1 MAPHALQRHPQPAP
15 GAQPRAV
22 AVRGRRGRGRAA
34 RRGRLLRVH
43 EGEPV
48 RRPVRA
54 ELRGAIGQR
63 AEAALARAHRRRR
76 GRQGHEGRADR
87 ERRPRS
93 PARARGR
100 VVRPGHDAR
109 STTTG
114 LPIKEDATIKIRNR
128 IFLEG
133 NYFVE
138 LHPGSPSAEE
148 LPSGETLPPNQADF
162 PTQQHQVLQDVLRRD
177 QREDFRI
184 IFDELSTALD
194 GAGAA
199 GFNEAIRYW
208 ERAYRD
214 SAQVSEAYLGTEE
227 HDLSRLLKNQ
237 GKVFGAL
244 ARNEDALK
252 GFVTN
257 LNRTVAAFAV
267 QEDNLKATI
276 PQLRDVLKVGRP
288 ALQSLNSA
296 LPSLRAFARDALPGT
311 RAASPT
317 LDAQIP
323 LVTAAARAGLGGRA
337 AGPRQRP
344 ARRGPRHHPPQ
355 QGLDEDLPLH
365 ARAVGVPEQ
374 RAGPV
379 REGADPRSGLRRR
392 TGNSGEP
399 WYKQQQRAFVGLAG
413 ESRLFDGN
421 SSYFRVQAGG
431 GPAQLVT
438 TGETGDDYFS
448 RQLFPIEGV
457 RPISPLD
464 EYRPKFRPDQP
475 CELQEVPDLHAENGA
490 AAEDQIS
497 PSEHPPRTPRPQAR
511 EARSALEW
519 SKLVD
524 HMRRTAQGLPTF
536 DPLVYKG
543 EAEKELLETLDLV
556 RLDERQARGGDEAS
570 DRPRSASTC
579 ATSRRSWCW
588 PPSRS
593 AAPPTSSTSSG
604 SGCRSSTRSRSS

>member
-1 MAPHALQRHPQPAP
+1 MS
-15 GAQPRAV
+15 
-22 AVRGRRGRGRAA
+22 
-34 RRGRLLRVH
+34 RLPFSDILS
-43 EGEPV
+43 
-48 RRPVRA
+48 
-54 ELRGAIGQR
+54 Q
-63 AEAALARAHRRRR
+63 
-76 GRQGHEGRADR
+76 
-87 ERRPRS
+87 
-93 PARARGR
+93 
-100 VVRPGHDAR
+100 RPGHRHTLSPFAAGLIAVVLFVVVSYFAYTKANPFDDPYELKFVVRSANELKQRSPVRVAGVEVGKVTEVEPIPSDERDLLPGHADESYAR
-109 STTTG
+109 VTMRIDEDEA
-114 LPIKEDATIKIRNR
+114 LPIKKDATIKIRNR

-184 IFDELSTALD
+184 IFDELSTALE

-214 SAQVSEAYLGTEE
+214 SAQVSEAYLGTEN
-227 HDLSRLLKNQ
+227 HDLSRLLRTQ
-237 GKVFGAL
+237 GKVFAAL
-244 ARNEDALK
+244 SRNEEALK

-257 LNRTVAAFAV
+257 LNRTAAAFAV

-296 LPSLRAFARDALPGT
+296 LPSLRAFAREALPGT

-323 LVTAAARAGLGGRA
+323 LVRQLRALVSEDEL
-337 AGPRQRP
+337 
-344 ARRGPRHHPPQ
+344 
-355 QGLDEDLPLH
+355 QGLANDLRDAVPDIVKFNQGSTKTFRYT
-365 ARAVGVPEQ
+365 RALSACQNNVLVPFANE
-374 RAGPV
+374 PIP
-379 REGADPRSGLRRR
+379 DPDFASDNPDDNN
-392 TGNSGEP
+392 TGESWSE
-399 WYKQQQRAFVGLAG
+399 QQQRAFVGLAG

-438 TGETGDDYFS
+438 TGEAGQDYFS

-457 RPISPLD
+457 RPISPFA
-464 EYRPKFRPDQP
+464 ENRPKFHPGEP
-475 CELQEVPDLHAENGA
+475 CELQEVPDLHAENGDP
-490 AAEDQIS
+490 AEDEIS
-497 PSEHPPRTPRPQAR
+497 PQNVRNDAATQAR
-511 EARSALEW
+511 EAKAQLEFA
-519 SKLVD
+519 KLAD
-524 HMRRTAQGLPTF
+524 HMRRTALDLPTL

-543 EAEKELLETLDLV
+543 PLEKEMLDRLGLT
-556 RLDERQARGGDEAS
+556 RLD
-570 DRPRSASTC
+570 
-579 ATSRRSWCW
+579 
-588 PPSRS
+588 
-593 AAPPTSSTSSG
+593 SG
-604 SGCRSSTRSRSS
+604 KLTEEEDGE

>member
-1 MAPHALQRHPQPAP
+1 M
-15 GAQPRAV
+15 PRLPYSEIL
-22 AVRGRRGRGRAA
+22 GK
-34 RRGRLLRVH
+34 
-43 EGEPV
+43 
-48 RRPVRA
+48 
-54 ELRGAIGQR
+54 
-63 AEAALARAHRRRR
+63 
-76 GRQGHEGRADR
+76 
-87 ERRPRS
+87 
-93 PARARGR
+93 
-100 VVRPGHDAR
+100 RPGHRHALSPFAAGAIATVLLAVVSYFAYTKANPFADPYELNFVVRSANDLKQRSPVRVAGVEVGKVTNVEPIPSDERDLLPEHADESFAR
-109 STTTG
+109 VTMQIDDEG
-114 LPIKEDATIKIRNR
+114 LPVKEDATIKIRNR

-184 IFDELSTALD
+184 IFDELSTALK

-214 SAQVSEAYLGTEE
+214 SAQVSEAYLGTEN
-227 HDLSRLLKNQ
+227 HDLSRLLKGQ

-244 ARNEDALK
+244 SRNENALK

-323 LVTAAARAGLGGRA
+323 LVRQLRALVSENEL
-337 AGPRQRP
+337 
-344 ARRGPRHHPPQ
+344 
-355 QGLDEDLPLH
+355 QGLAADLRGAVPDIIHLNKGSTKTFRYT
-365 ARAVGVPEQ
+365 RALSACQNNVLVPFAKE
-374 RAGPV
+374 PIP
-379 REGADPRSGLRRR
+379 DPDFASDDPEVD
-392 TGNSGEP
+392 NSGEP
-399 WYKQQQRAFVGLAG
+399 WFKQQQRAFVGLAG

-421 SSYFRVQAGG
+421 SSFFRVQAGG

-438 TGETGDDYFS
+438 TGETGEDYFS
-448 RQLFPIEGV
+448 SQLFPVEGV
-457 RPISPLD
+457 RPISPLAD
-464 EYRPKFRPDQP
+464 YRPKFRPDQP

-490 AAEDQIS
+490 PAEDPVSAQAT
-497 PSEHPPRTPRPQAR
+497 RTDPATL
-511 EARSALEW
+511 ALEAKTDLAW
-519 SKLVD
+519 TKLVD
-524 HMRRTAQGLPTF
+524 HMRRTAQGQPTF

-543 EAEKELLETLDLV
+543 ENEKEMLDKLGLV
-556 RLDERQARGGDEAS
+556 RLDNGKLAEDVS
-570 DRPRSASTC
+570 K
-579 ATSRRSWCW
+579 
-588 PPSRS
+588 
-593 AAPPTSSTSSG
+593 
-604 SGCRSSTRSRSS
+604 

>member
-1 MAPHALQRHPQPAP
+1 MAKVPFSEILSQ
-15 GAQPRAV
+15 
-22 AVRGRRGRGRAA
+22 
-34 RRGRLLRVH
+34 
-43 EGEPV
+43 
-48 RRPVRA
+48 
-54 ELRGAIGQR
+54 
-63 AEAALARAHRRRR
+63 
-76 GRQGHEGRADR
+76 
-87 ERRPRS
+87 
-93 PARARGR
+93 
-100 VVRPGHDAR
+100 RPGHSHALSPFAAGAIAIVVLVLVAYFAFTKANPFADPYELNFVVRSANEMKQRSPVRIAGVEVGKVTNVEPIPSDERDLLPEHADESFAR
-109 STTTG
+109 VTMQIDDEG

-184 IFDELSTALD
+184 IFDELSTALE

-208 ERAYRD
+208 EEAYRD
-214 SAQVSEAYLGTEE
+214 SAQVSEAYLGTEN
-227 HDLSRLLKNQ
+227 HDLSRLLKGQ

-323 LVTAAARAGLGGRA
+323 LVRQLRALVSENEL
-337 AGPRQRP
+337 
-344 ARRGPRHHPPQ
+344 
-355 QGLDEDLPLH
+355 QGLAADLRDAVPDIIHLNKGSTKTFRFT
-365 ARAVGVPEQ
+365 RALSACQNNVLVPFAKE
-374 RAGPV
+374 PIP
-379 REGADPRSGLRRR
+379 DPDFASDDPEVD
-392 TGNSGEP
+392 NSDEP
-399 WYKQQQRAFVGLAG
+399 WFKQQQRAFVGLAG

-421 SSYFRVQAGG
+421 SSFFRVQAGG

-448 RQLFPIEGV
+448 SQLFPIEGV
-457 RPISPLD
+457 RPISPLAD
-464 EYRPKFRPDQP
+464 YRPKFRPDQP
-475 CELQEVPDLHAENGA
+475 CELQEVPDLHAENGDP
-490 AAEDQIS
+490 AEDPVS
-497 PSEHPPRTPRPQAR
+497 AQATSTDP
-511 EARSALEW
+511 ATLALEAKTDLAW
-519 SKLVD
+519 TKLAD

-543 EAEKELLETLDLV
+543 ENEKEMLDKLGLV
-556 RLDERQARGGDEAS
+556 RLDSGKLAED
-570 DRPRSASTC
+570 
-579 ATSRRSWCW
+579 
-588 PPSRS
+588 
-593 AAPPTSSTSSG
+593 PTK
-604 SGCRSSTRSRSS
+604 

>member
-1 MAPHALQRHPQPAP
+1 MA
-15 GAQPRAV
+15 
-22 AVRGRRGRGRAA
+22 
-34 RRGRLLRVH
+34 RVPFS
-43 EGEPV
+43 EI
-48 RRPVRA
+48 
-54 ELRGAIGQR
+54 LSQ
-63 AEAALARAHRRRR
+63 
-76 GRQGHEGRADR
+76 
-87 ERRPRS
+87 
-93 PARARGR
+93 
-100 VVRPGHDAR
+100 RPGHRHALSPFAAGAIAIVALVVVAYFAFTKANPFAEPYELNFVVRSANELKQRSPVRIAGVDVGKVTNVEPIPSDERDLLPGHADESFAR
-109 STTTG
+109 VTMQIDDEG

-138 LHPGSPSAEE
+138 LHPGSPSTEE

-184 IFDELSTALD
+184 IFDELSTALE

-214 SAQVSEAYLGTEE
+214 SAQVSEAYLGTEN
-227 HDLSRLLKNQ
+227 HDLSRLLKGQ

-244 ARNEDALK
+244 SRNEAALK

-311 RAASPT
+311 RAASPA

-323 LVTAAARAGLGGRA
+323 LVRQLRALVSEDEL
-337 AGPRQRP
+337 
-344 ARRGPRHHPPQ
+344 
-355 QGLDEDLPLH
+355 QGLAADLRDAIPDIVHLNKGSTKTFRYT
-365 ARAVGVPEQ
+365 RALSACQNNVLVPFAKE
-374 RAGPV
+374 PIP
-379 REGADPRSGLRRR
+379 DPDFASDDPDVD
-392 TGNSGEP
+392 NSGEP
-399 WYKQQQRAFVGLAG
+399 WFKQQQRAFVGLAG

-421 SSYFRVQAGG
+421 SSFFRVQAGG

-438 TGETGDDYFS
+438 TGEAGDDYFS
-448 RQLFPIEGV
+448 SQLFPIEGV
-457 RPISPLD
+457 RPISPLAD
-464 EYRPKFRPDQP
+464 YRPKFRPDQP
-475 CELQEVPDLHAENGA
+475 CELQEAPDLHAEDGA
-490 AAEDQIS
+490 PAEDAVS
-497 PSEHPPRTPRPQAR
+497 AQATSTDP
-511 EARSALEW
+511 ATLALEAKTDLAW
-519 SKLVD
+519 TKLVD

-543 EAEKELLETLDLV
+543 ENEKEMLDKLGLI
-556 RLDERQARGGDEAS
+556 RLDSGKLTED
-570 DRPRSASTC
+570 
-579 ATSRRSWCW
+579 
-588 PPSRS
+588 
-593 AAPPTSSTSSG
+593 PTK
-604 SGCRSSTRSRSS
+604 

>member
-1 MAPHALQRHPQPAP
+1 MA
-15 GAQPRAV
+15 
-22 AVRGRRGRGRAA
+22 
-34 RRGRLLRVH
+34 RLPFSEILS
-43 EGEPV
+43 
-48 RRPVRA
+48 
-54 ELRGAIGQR
+54 Q
-63 AEAALARAHRRRR
+63 
-76 GRQGHEGRADR
+76 
-87 ERRPRS
+87 
-93 PARARGR
+93 
-100 VVRPGHDAR
+100 RPGHRHTLSPFAAGAIALVVLVVVAYFAFTKANPFADPYELNFVVRSANELKQRSPVRIAGVDVGKVTNVEPIPSDERDLLPEHADESFAR
-109 STTTG
+109 VTMQIDDEG

-184 IFDELSTALD
+184 IFDELSTALE

-208 ERAYRD
+208 EEAYRD
-214 SAQVSEAYLGTEE
+214 SAQVSEAYLGTEN
-227 HDLSRLLKNQ
+227 HDLSRLLKGQ

-323 LVTAAARAGLGGRA
+323 LVRQLRALVSEDEL
-337 AGPRQRP
+337 
-344 ARRGPRHHPPQ
+344 
-355 QGLDEDLPLH
+355 QGLANDLRDAVPDIVHLNKGSTKTFRFT
-365 ARAVGVPEQ
+365 RALSACQNNVLVPFATE
-374 RAGPV
+374 PIPDPDF
-379 REGADPRSGLRRR
+379 ADDDPE
-392 TGNSGEP
+392 TDNSGEP
-399 WYKQQQRAFVGLAG
+399 WFKQQQRAFVGLAG

-421 SSYFRVQAGG
+421 SSFFRVQAGG

-438 TGETGDDYFS
+438 TGETGEDYFS

-457 RPISPLD
+457 RPISPLAD
-464 EYRPKFRPDQP
+464 YRPKFRPDQP
-475 CELQEVPDLHAENGA
+475 CEQQEVPDLHAEDGA
-490 AAEDQIS
+490 PAEDQVS
-497 PSEHPPRTPRPQAR
+497 PTSVRNDPATLAR
-511 EARSALEW
+511 EAKADFAW
-519 SKLVD
+519 AKLVD

-536 DPLVYKG
+536 DPMVYKG
-543 EAEKELLETLDLV
+543 ENEKEQLKALDLI
-556 RLDERQARGGDEAS
+556 RLDNGKLAEDPDE
-570 DRPRSASTC
+570 
-579 ATSRRSWCW
+579 
-588 PPSRS
+588 
-593 AAPPTSSTSSG
+593 
-604 SGCRSSTRSRSS
+604 

>member
-1 MAPHALQRHPQPAP
+1 MAKLPYSEIL
-15 GAQPRAV
+15 GK
-22 AVRGRRGRGRAA
+22 
-34 RRGRLLRVH
+34 
-43 EGEPV
+43 
-48 RRPVRA
+48 
-54 ELRGAIGQR
+54 
-63 AEAALARAHRRRR
+63 
-76 GRQGHEGRADR
+76 
-87 ERRPRS
+87 
-93 PARARGR
+93 
-100 VVRPGHDAR
+100 RPGHRHALSPFAAGAIATVLLAVVSYFAYTKANPFADPYELNFVVRSANDLKQRSPVRVAGVEVGKVTNVEPIPSDERDLLPEHADESFAR
-109 STTTG
+109 VTMQIDDEG
-114 LPIKEDATIKIRNR
+114 LPVKEDATIKIRNR

-184 IFDELSTALD
+184 IFDELSTALK

-214 SAQVSEAYLGTEE
+214 SAQVSEAYLGTEN
-227 HDLSRLLKNQ
+227 HDLSRLLRSQ

-244 ARNEDALK
+244 SRNENALK

-323 LVTAAARAGLGGRA
+323 LVRQLRALVSENEL
-337 AGPRQRP
+337 
-344 ARRGPRHHPPQ
+344 
-355 QGLDEDLPLH
+355 QGLAADLRGAVPDIIHLNKGSTKTFRYT
-365 ARAVGVPEQ
+365 RALSACQNNVLVPFAKE
-374 RAGPV
+374 PIP
-379 REGADPRSGLRRR
+379 DPDFASDDPEVD
-392 TGNSGEP
+392 NSGEP
-399 WYKQQQRAFVGLAG
+399 WFKQQQRAFVGLAG

-421 SSYFRVQAGG
+421 SSFFRVQAGG

-438 TGETGDDYFS
+438 TGETGEEYFS
-448 RQLFPIEGV
+448 SQLFPVEGV
-457 RPISPLD
+457 RPISPLAD
-464 EYRPKFRPDQP
+464 YRPKFRPDQP

-490 AAEDQIS
+490 PAEDPVS
-497 PSEHPPRTPRPQAR
+497 AQATSTDP
-511 EARSALEW
+511 ATLALEAKTDLAW
-519 SKLVD
+519 TKLVD
-524 HMRRTAQGLPTF
+524 HMRRTAQGQPTF

-543 EAEKELLETLDLV
+543 ENEKEMLDKLGLV
-556 RLDERQARGGDEAS
+556 RLD
-570 DRPRSASTC
+570 
-579 ATSRRSWCW
+579 
-588 PPSRS
+588 
-593 AAPPTSSTSSG
+593 SG
-604 SGCRSSTRSRSS
+604 KLAEDVSK

>member
-1 MAPHALQRHPQPAP
+1 MASRNVFTDMLRQRP
-15 GAQPRAV
+15 GRSGLSPFAAGAIAIVVILIGAYFAYTKANPFDDPYELSFV
-22 AVRGRRGRGRAA
+22 VRSANEMKQRS
-34 RRGRLLRVH
+34 
-43 EGEPV
+43 PV
-48 RRPVRA
+48 RVAGVEVGKVTEVEPIPADERDLLPEHADESYARVKMR
-54 ELRGAIGQR
+54 IDDD
-63 AEAALARAHRRRR
+63 EA
-76 GRQGHEGRADR
+76 
-87 ERRPRS
+87 
-93 PARARGR
+93 
-100 VVRPGHDAR
+100 
-109 STTTG
+109 

-184 IFDELSTALD
+184 IFDELSTALE

-214 SAQVSEAYLGTEE
+214 SAQVSEAYLGTEN
-227 HDLSRLLKNQ
+227 HDLSRLLRSQ

-244 ARNEDALK
+244 AENEDALK

-257 LNRTVAAFAV
+257 LNRTVRAFAI

-296 LPSLRAFARDALPGT
+296 LPSLRAFAREALPGT
-311 RAASPT
+311 RAASPA

-323 LVTAAARAGLGGRA
+323 LV
-337 AGPRQRP
+337 RQLR
-344 ARRGPRHHPPQ
+344 Q
-355 QGLDEDLPLH
+355 LVSQDELQGLAND
-365 ARAVGVPEQ
+365 
-374 RAGPV
+374 
-379 REGADPRSGLRRR
+379 LRRALPDIVKFNQGSTKTFR
-392 TGNSGEP
+392 YTRALSSCQNNVLVPFAKEPIPDPDFASDNPDDDNSGEP
-399 WYKQQQRAFVGLAG
+399 WFKQQQRAFVGLAG
-413 ESRLFDGN
+413 ESRLFDAN
-421 SSYFRVQAGG
+421 SSFFRVQAGG

-438 TGETGDDYFS
+438 TGEAGDDYFS

-464 EYRPKFRPDQP
+464 GYRPKFRPNQP
-475 CELQEVPDLHAENGA
+475 CELQEVPDLHAEDGD
-490 AAEDQIS
+490 AAEEEIS
-497 PSEHPPRTPRPQAR
+497 PQNVRNDPTTQAR
-511 EARSALEW
+511 VAKAQLEW
-519 SKLVD
+519 TKLTD
-524 HMRRTAQGLPTF
+524 HMRRTALGQPTF

-543 EAEKELLETLDLV
+543 PLEEQVLEALDLI
-556 RLDERQARGGDEAS
+556 RLPGGKLADA
-570 DRPRSASTC
+570 PK
-579 ATSRRSWCW
+579 
-588 PPSRS
+588 
-593 AAPPTSSTSSG
+593 AAEVAE
-604 SGCRSSTRSRSS
+604 